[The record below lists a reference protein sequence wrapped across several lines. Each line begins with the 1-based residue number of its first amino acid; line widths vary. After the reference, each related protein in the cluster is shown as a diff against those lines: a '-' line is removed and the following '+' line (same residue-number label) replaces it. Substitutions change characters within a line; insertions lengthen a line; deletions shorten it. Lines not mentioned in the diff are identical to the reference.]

1 MEVTVRGNSS
11 GYQLTEPARHL
22 VEQIVVLDSG
32 YRVDKEALFEQL
44 YELWSQDL
52 VIGISNLGDRFTDN
66 EEFIKDTI
74 LNSLPTAEQ
83 HKYKLEEK
91 IYENIRHGL
100 PYTLPDNTVL
110 ESNQYTRKELKNQ
123 ISNNKRKIQRRF
135 ESLLNEFIEFVYYK
149 KHDKPTSA
157 LYAPYTPPKPTRE
170 SLGRLAKD
178 QALLIIEGYAGTA
191 SSSNPDGKKRKRGKK
206 ENADGSGESDES
218 EVNNTL

>member
-1 MEVTVRGNSS
+1 M
-11 GYQLTEPARHL
+11 TEAARHL

-52 VIGISNLGDRFTDN
+52 VIGTSNLGERFTDN
-66 EEFIKDTI
+66 EEFIKETI
-74 LNSLPTAEQ
+74 LNSLTTAEQ
-83 HKYKLEEK
+83 QKYKLELK
-91 IYENIRHGL
+91 NYENIKHGL
-100 PYTLPDNTVL
+100 PYTLTDNKVI
-110 ESNQYTRKELKNQ
+110 ESNHFTRKELKNQ
-123 ISNNKRKIQRRF
+123 VTNNKRKIQRRF
-135 ESLLNEFIEFVYYK
+135 ESLLHEFMDFVHYK
-149 KHDKPTSA
+149 KHYKPTSA
-157 LYAPYTPPKPTRE
+157 ILYTPYTPPKPTRE